1 MTKEQIR
8 LAIKNER
15 NALAAED
22 VKALSAAIQEKL
34 FLSEA
39 YRDCRSLFT
48 YVSFQTEV
56 DTRSIIYDA
65 WSKGKTVYAP
75 CVEDKSMDFYI
86 IHTFDTLIR
95 SKFGVSEP
103 APEEK
108 FRYQLEKDPQF
119 GERKLMLL
127 PGLAFDIGGNRVGY
141 GAGYYDRYQNKHITD
156 QFVKVALAYDF
167 QILDEIPAREYDRK
181 ADMIIT
187 PTRIIN
193 CN

>member
-8 LAIKNER
+8 LAIKKER
-15 NALAAED
+15 NALSAED
-22 VKALSAAIQEKL
+22 VKAFSEAIQDKL

-56 DTRSIIYDA
+56 DTRPIIYDA

-75 CVEDKSMDFYI
+75 RVDDKSMDFYI

-108 FRYQLEKDPQF
+108 LRYQFQKDLEF
-119 GERKLMLL
+119 GDGKLMLL
-127 PGLAFDIGGNRVGY
+127 PGLAFDYSGNRIGY

-167 QILDEIPAREYDRK
+167 QILDGIPASEYDRK